1 LTQIARLLTE
11 ETPSL
16 LTSDPAP
23 GVVGEGQPR
32 EPKRSLDL
40 FARTSPL
47 VLVSLCVG
55 IGLRLLYLDADPY
68 YYEWIGY
75 ITDEGRWVQHAR
87 SLALYGILPGGH
99 AHGLHLF
106 LAPLFQLVHY
116 LIFSLAGVNFWSAR
130 ILTAVSG
137 SAIPVL
143 FCWKLRRSVTPQALL
158 LGTTLLAVQP
168 DLVELSRVAIPETV
182 VMLFQL
188 VVYFLIVEPGASSR
202 RLFAAGLILVIGVGM
217 KATIVPMLAIF
228 SLLIGFAPLATS
240 TTRAER
246 WPHVLAFWCGFAA
259 PAAVMA
265 PVGFIGSL
273 TPSSVVLPRVS
284 IFGDFLRLN
293 DAFSTGLFL
302 FADSFSPTVN
312 FWGLGVWLSV
322 LAWTANQ
329 NGEVLRPLRP
339 YLASSMIW
347 LGCYFVLMLL
357 LSYFPTRYKVH
368 ILLPMAVQTAAGL
381 SLLQRGGIERV
392 CASFGEGSAL
402 TQRLRS
408 WLLSLPTAALL
419 APILASLASLAGT
432 DPSRLRSKM
441 VCLAVASI
449 PAAFVAHRLR
459 RNPLSIKFLM
469 VFPLVAGLVWFLGSA
484 SGLNGSFYWP
494 SATTAVADW
503 PWWIS
508 LLGSIVI
515 AGVWARSVS
524 VWRFDEC
531 ARFVTLYAL
540 LYLAGSLFSLA
551 PGYIDRHYSIR
562 DASRDLGEFLA
573 NSSSVA
579 VARAEGLFL
588 GNTVSYE
595 SFESKMEADPPETV
609 VVGFVFRGRKGWL
622 DQNYH
627 VAKTYQLYVS
637 PEYARL
643 QPDALDSAAVATVYQ
658 RNR

>member
-1 LTQIARLLTE
+1 
-11 ETPSL
+11 
-16 LTSDPAP
+16 
-23 GVVGEGQPR
+23 
-32 EPKRSLDL
+32 
-40 FARTSPL
+40 L

-87 SLALYGILPGGH
+87 TLALQGILGGGH

-116 LIFSLAGVNFWSAR
+116 VIFSLAGVNFWSAR

-143 FCWKLRRSVTPQALL
+143 FWWKLRRSVTPQALL
-158 LGTTLLAVQP
+158 LGTTLLAAQP

-188 VVYFLIVEPGASSR
+188 VVYFLIVEPGRSPR
-202 RLFAAGLILVIGVGM
+202 RMFVAGLILVIGVGM

-228 SLLIGFAPLATS
+228 SLLIGVAPLGAS
-240 TTRAER
+240 TPRAER
-246 WPHVLAFWCGFAA
+246 RPCLLAFWCGFAA
-259 PAAVMA
+259 PAALVA

-273 TPSSVVLPRVS
+273 TPPTVVLPHVS
-284 IFGDFLRLN
+284 IFSDFLRLN

-329 NGEVLRPLRP
+329 NSEILRPLRL
-339 YLASSMIW
+339 YLLSSMIW

-381 SLLQRGGIERV
+381 SLLQRGGIERF
-392 CASFGEGSAL
+392 CASFAEGSAL

-419 APILASLASLAGT
+419 APILASLASFVGT

-441 VCLAVASI
+441 VCLAIASI
-449 PAAFVAHRLR
+449 PAASVAHRLR
-459 RNPLSIKFLM
+459 RNPLAIKFLL
-469 VFPLVAGLVWFLGSA
+469 VFPLVAGLAWFLGSA
-484 SGLNGSFYWP
+484 LGLNGSFFWP
-494 SATTAVADW
+494 SATTAVAEGR
-503 PWWIS
+503 WWL
-508 LLGSIVI
+508 LLGSVVL
-515 AGVWARSVS
+515 AGVWACSAS
-524 VWRFDEC
+524 VWRFEAC
-531 ARFVTLYAL
+531 ARFVALYAV

-551 PGYIDRHYSIR
+551 PGYVNPHYSIR
-562 DASRDLGEFLA
+562 DASRDLGKVLA

-579 VARAEGLFL
+579 VARAEGLFN
-588 GNTVSYE
+588 GNTVAYK
-595 SFESKMEADPPETV
+595 SFDSQSEAEPPETV
-609 VVGFVFRGRKGWL
+609 VVGFVFRARKEWL
-622 DQNYH
+622 DRNYH

-643 QPDALDSAAVATVYQ
+643 QPDALDSVAVATVYE